1 MVHVLAC
8 HVVRGGSERGYEW
21 LPTIDYAAFPK
32 VFLAASLMF
41 VLDSVDA
48 ERAPSH
54 DTYGTVPLMSHMH
67 CPFTL
72 PSAHPSSPTRFRRHS
87 VATRWRV
94 APDGPSSPVRTSR
107 AATNLERAPRGGG
120 VRRSTT
126 SRDADG
132 PCTSAGAGA
141 PTLKLTLTLTL
152 TLAVAAAA
160 ASATAFAPAAT
171 LPLAAVGAGSGN
183 SCCGTGKLA
192 RNSWWRR

>member
-8 HVVRGGSERGYEW
+8 HVVRGGGSERGYEW

-94 APDGPSSPVRTSR
+94 APDGPSSPVRTSPCR
-107 AATNLERAPRGGG
+107 DELGAR
-120 VRRSTT
+120 TT
-126 SRDADG
+126 RWWSEEVDH
-132 PCTSAGAGA
+132 
-141 PTLKLTLTLTL
+141 
-152 TLAVAAAA
+152 
-160 ASATAFAPAAT
+160 
-171 LPLAAVGAGSGN
+171 
-183 SCCGTGKLA
+183 LA
-192 RNSWWRR
+192 RRRRPLRPTGLYHTFTHVKPCESW